1 MKTCPVSSTDL
12 PGVPASGTS
21 VPPANG
27 SQSFDDALNA
37 ATLEHSGPVSEPQ
50 SVSGPSSGPFLKP
63 PTLSFAESSGAPPP
77 SQSDVAAAY
86 QRQVKPSAEPAPLSG
101 FQKYKDDQ
109 LLRNPGGRHY
119 YLDKKQVDENSHKE
133 SHLQLLQKDISD
145 TFGNIKNFFG
155 NMFLGTTVLYRN
167 EQNEIKEGHQ
177 RGLLRT
183 AADFCKD
190 MGSALSFGAYHPG
203 SAEAP
208 QGFKNRLLYSAS
220 KLKDAFI
227 GDILEGV
234 PSSVNHM
241 GKNLI
246 LSGWHLLEVVPDAA
260 TGGFEPGQK
269 LTTSIFDNG
278 HVAIEYLTDVIPS
291 GDAWLRVHAAN
302 LKEFKLPVLYN
313 LKMPEHFTGDTR
325 WEHVRNTPY
334 RKSIETVGVLLADAL
349 TIVLLGQTG
358 CSSNRRHQIED

>member
-1 MKTCPVSSTDL
+1 MKTCPVSSADQSE
-12 PGVPASGTS
+12 VPASGTS
-21 VPPANG
+21 APSANE
-27 SQSFDDALNA
+27 SQSFDNALNA
-37 ATLEHSGPVSEPQ
+37 ATLEHSGPISEPQ
-50 SVSGPSSGPFLKP
+50 SASGPCSAPFLKP
-63 PTLSFAESSGAPPP
+63 PALSFAEPLNAPPP
-77 SQSDVAAAY
+77 TQSDVAAAY

-119 YLDKKQVDENSHKE
+119 YLDKKQVDEPSDKE
-133 SHLQLLQKDISD
+133 SHFHLLQKDISD
-145 TFGNIKNFFG
+145 AIGNMKNFFG

-167 EQNEIKEGHQ
+167 EQNEIQAGHQ

-190 MGSALSFGAYHPG
+190 MGSSLTFGAYHPG

-220 KLKDAFI
+220 KLKDAFM

-269 LTTSIFDNG
+269 LTTNIFDNG

-302 LKEFKLPVLYN
+302 LKQLKPPVLYN
-313 LKMPEHFTGDTR
+313 LKMPEHYTGDTR
-325 WEHVRNTPY
+325 WEHVRNTPF
-334 RKSIETVGVLLADAL
+334 RKSIETVGALLADAL
-349 TIVLLGQTG
+349 TIALVGQTG
-358 CSSNRRHQIED
+358 SSSNRRHQIED